1 MALPLASDLD
11 QIGWG
16 DTAAQGSVEPFV
28 QGAYSGPSIARSGQ
42 EAIASGLVRTESEAD
57 VQGVHQRVPERPHIA
72 SGQLGALRDID
83 GCQRDQV
90 SGGDAGAVERG
101 QQVRVRGGVEIREHM
116 QQIRHLSATLLF
128 ARLCEGHAH
137 DSQATG
143 WRGEVDHGLAGVV
156 EGDDTA

>member
-28 QGAYSGPSIARSGQ
+28 QGAYSGPCIARSGQ
-42 EAIASGLVRTESEAD
+42 EVIASGLVCSESKAD
-57 VQGVHQRVPERPHIA
+57 VQGVHQRVSELPHVA
-72 SGQLGALRDID
+72 GGQLGALRDID
-83 GCQRDQV
+83 GRQRDQV

-101 QQVRVRGGVEIREHM
+101 QQVRVRGGAEVGEHM

-128 ARLCEGHAH
+128 ARLWGGHAH
-137 DSQATG
+137 DSQATD
-143 WRGEVDHGLAGVV
+143 WRGEVDHGLAGVEV
-156 EGDDTA
+156 DDRA